1 MPRLIVG
8 ALLLAPSLA
17 VVALVLILDD
27 APRSGED
34 PEPRPR
40 PSAPSAPAPSAPAA
54 PSAPEAGSAGI
65 VNVQAAIELPRLY
78 PGRRLHLDL
87 DAERAVRSDAPVIR
101 RAALGDVDVPGWLAR
116 WALRQAFDEWPV
128 LEDEPLALA
137 AGRALQSYPERL
149 DLVCAWPGTPVERLR
164 VRSGGAG
171 DRVGRPSPYAERV
184 MGWAAA
190 PHGAGSRAPLREL
203 LRSLMAEAAKRT
215 AAGADPVVENRT
227 AILLAAAQAFGCT
240 PFTGADP
247 GRRVRPVLH
256 RRYDL
261 GRHFAAS
268 AALAALLGREASE
281 SIGMDKEVRD
291 IGGWSGFSFS
301 DVAANRAGALFGEL
315 ATASARSARRVQD
328 RIERAASDTDI
339 MPAVRHLPDHLP
351 EKELKRRFGE
361 PGGRAYERVLEEVEA
376 QIADA
381 PLYRVSK

>member
-1 MPRLIVG
+1 MLRLIVG
-8 ALLLAPSLA
+8 ALLLAPALA
-17 VVALVLILDD
+17 VVALMLILDD
-27 APRSGED
+27 APRSEED
-34 PEPRPR
+34 PRPR
-40 PSAPSAPAPSAPAA
+40 PAAPAA
-54 PSAPEAGSAGI
+54 PEVGPAGI
-65 VNVQAAIELPRLY
+65 VNVQAAIELPRSY
-78 PGRRLHLDL
+78 PGRYLHLDL
-87 DAERAVRSDAPVIR
+87 DAERAVRSGAPVIR
-101 RAALGDVDVPGWLAR
+101 RAALGAVDVPGWLAR
-116 WALRQAFDEWPV
+116 WALRQALDEWPI
-128 LEDEPLALA
+128 LENEPLALA
-137 AGRALQSYPERL
+137 AERALQSYPERL
-149 DLVCAWPGTPVERLR
+149 DLVCVWPGTPVERLR
-164 VRSGGAG
+164 VRSGAAG
-171 DRVGRPSPYAERV
+171 GQGGRPGPYAERI

-190 PHGAGSRAPLREL
+190 PHGPGSRAPLREL
-203 LRSLMAEAAKRT
+203 LRALMAEAAKRT

-227 AILLAAAQAFGCT
+227 AILLAAARTFGCT
-240 PFTGADP
+240 PVTGGGP

-256 RRYDL
+256 RRHDL

-268 AALAALLGREASE
+268 AALAVLLDRKASE